1 MRQKILLK
9 VSLIKNLVIYLPAK
23 TNRKTK
29 MTTQKNY
36 TLTKAELQAME
47 ILWSIGKACDVHE
60 VVERYAEPRP
70 AYTTVS
76 TFMKILSTKG
86 FVDFKKGQGKQHLYF
101 PLISKDEYTSRVMR
115 DVKNNFF
122 GGSVSSFLSFFLKEE
137 NLSQK
142 ELEELITKV
151 QAPL

>member
-1 MRQKILLK
+1 MTNH
-9 VSLIKNLVIYLPAK
+9 KN
-23 TNRKTK
+23 
-29 MTTQKNY
+29 Q
-36 TLTKAELQAME
+36 TLTRAELQVME
-47 ILWSIGKACDVHE
+47 VLWSVGKACDVHE

-70 AYTTVS
+70 AYTTIS

-115 DVKNNFF
+115 DVKNSFF

-137 NLSQK
+137 NLSRE
-142 ELEELITKV
+142 ELEELLQKV
-151 QAPL
+151 KAPSNSPE

>member
-1 MRQKILLK
+1 M
-9 VSLIKNLVIYLPAK
+9 PAK

-29 MTTQKNY
+29 MTTQKNQ
-36 TLTKAELQAME
+36 TLTKAELQVME

-115 DVKNNFF
+115 DMKNNFF

-142 ELEELITKV
+142 ELEELIEKV
-151 QAPL
+151 KS

>member
-1 MRQKILLK
+1 MTNH
-9 VSLIKNLVIYLPAK
+9 KN
-23 TNRKTK
+23 
-29 MTTQKNY
+29 Q
-36 TLTKAELQAME
+36 TLTRAELQVME
-47 ILWSIGKACDVHE
+47 VLWSVGKACDVHE

-70 AYTTVS
+70 AYTTIS

-115 DVKNNFF
+115 DVKNSFF

-137 NLSQK
+137 NLSRE
-142 ELEELITKV
+142 ELEELLLQV
-151 QAPL
+151 NG

>member
-1 MRQKILLK
+1 MTNH
-9 VSLIKNLVIYLPAK
+9 KN
-23 TNRKTK
+23 
-29 MTTQKNY
+29 Q
-36 TLTKAELQAME
+36 TLTRAELQVME
-47 ILWSIGKACDVHE
+47 VLWSVGKACDVHE

-70 AYTTVS
+70 AYTTIS

-115 DVKNNFF
+115 DVKNSFF

-137 NLSQK
+137 NLSRE
-142 ELEELITKV
+142 ELEELLLKV
-151 QAPL
+151 KETPSN

>member
-1 MRQKILLK
+1 MTNH
-9 VSLIKNLVIYLPAK
+9 KN
-23 TNRKTK
+23 
-29 MTTQKNY
+29 Q
-36 TLTKAELQAME
+36 TLTRAELQVME
-47 ILWSIGKACDVHE
+47 VLWSVGKACDVHE

-70 AYTTVS
+70 AYTTIS

-115 DVKNNFF
+115 DVKNSFF

-137 NLSQK
+137 NLSRE
-142 ELEELITKV
+142 ELEELLLKV
-151 QAPL
+151 KETPSK

>member
-1 MRQKILLK
+1 MQRENKSIRTNNFKIR
-9 VSLIKNLVIYLPAK
+9 NNM
-23 TNRKTK
+23 TNH
-29 MTTQKNY
+29 KNY
-36 TLTKAELQAME
+36 TLTRAELQVME
-47 ILWSIGKACDVHE
+47 VLWSVGKACDVHE

-70 AYTTVS
+70 AYTTIS

-115 DVKNNFF
+115 DVKNSFF

-137 NLSQK
+137 NLSRE
-142 ELEELITKV
+142 ELEELLLQV
-151 QAPL
+151 NG